1 MNNSSRAGRGMVNTG
16 YLISLILFFM
26 LTPQK
31 QCNAGS
37 EFSFALSEDAPD
49 LVGELSFTTTVY
61 EDTLSDLARAY
72 DQGYTEMRL
81 ANPEVDPWLPGEDSE
96 VLVPS
101 LYVLPNAPRNGIVV
115 NTPEMR
121 MYVFK
126 TSEGHPKRLRVT
138 TYPISIGRQNW
149 HTPSG
154 IMKIVAKAKD
164 PAWYPPESIRKEHAE
179 EGDDLPRIVPPGPD
193 NPLGRHAIR
202 LSLAGYLIHGTNKPY
217 GIGMRVT
224 HGCIRMY
231 PKDVEAIFK
240 NVPVGTPVYIV
251 NQPFKV
257 GMAFGHIY
265 LEAHPHLKEDSDLY
279 TEQYANVVA
288 LILGKLKD
296 FDADL
301 RWADIKTVL
310 EDRSGVPVSIGTLKL
325 RPEGSPPET
334 GLTKLAESS

>member
-1 MNNSSRAGRGMVNTG
+1 MGANIAEVMKIIDNLHMIWNKPSRDRRGHVVTTAR
-16 YLISLILFFM
+16 LISYILCFG
-26 LTPQK
+26 LVPL
-31 QCNAGS
+31 
-37 EFSFALSEDAPD
+37 SFCYAENEVYFTLSEQAPD

-81 ANPEVDPWLPGEDSE
+81 ANPGVDPWLPGEDSE

-126 TSEGHPKRLRVT
+126 TSQSSPDLLQVT

-149 HTPSG
+149 STPSG
-154 IMKIVAKAKD
+154 VMKIVAKAKD

-231 PKDVEAIFK
+231 PKDIEVIF
-240 NVPVGTPVYIV
+240 
-251 NQPFKV
+251 
-257 GMAFGHIY
+257 
-265 LEAHPHLKEDSDLY
+265 
-279 TEQYANVVA
+279 
-288 LILGKLKD
+288 
-296 FDADL
+296 
-301 RWADIKTVL
+301 R
-310 EDRSGVPVSIGTLKL
+310 
-325 RPEGSPPET
+325 
-334 GLTKLAESS
+334 